1 MKITDIFL
9 WVSEKE
15 MNLEKLKQSF
25 VAFKTGMD
33 SNGVRFSSEIPRNAT
48 ENIVQCQDELI
59 KEEKK
64 VVFALMEGQ
73 VVALIGYIE

>member
-1 MKITDIFL
+1 MGLKVYLKGGRRFMKITDIFL

-64 VVFALMEGQ
+64 
-73 VVALIGYIE
+73 